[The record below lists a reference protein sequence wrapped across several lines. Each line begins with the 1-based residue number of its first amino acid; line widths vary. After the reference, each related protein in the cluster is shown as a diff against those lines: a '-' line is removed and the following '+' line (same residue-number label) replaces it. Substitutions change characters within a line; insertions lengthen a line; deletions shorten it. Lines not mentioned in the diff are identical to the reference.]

1 MYRWTGGKKI
11 RKKPDRLIP
20 VFPESGG
27 LTAES
32 DVNEMTKEAGL
43 VLEGGAN
50 RGVFTAGA
58 LDYLMEQEVYLPYV
72 VGTSAGACNAV
83 SYVSRQPG
91 RMKRCSIITDKE
103 NRYVTVENTLKTHT
117 LLDMDLIFETFPQ
130 ETFPFDYD
138 TYFQSDIQC
147 EMVVTNCITGSAE
160 YLSEHSSRRR
170 LMDICRASS
179 SIPVMTKIVFVDG
192 NPYVDGGL
200 ADSVPVIRALKT
212 GHKKPVIIL
221 TRNKGYRKK
230 TVRRGKNI
238 YRVLYGKTYPNLVK
252 SMENRARIYNKTMD
266 YIDKWEREGKVF
278 VLRPQVPPVSR
289 LERDMERMEAFY
301 QHGYDLMKERFSELE
316 EFLAGK

>member
-1 MYRWTGGKKI
+1 M
-11 RKKPDRLIP
+11 
-20 VFPESGG
+20 
-27 LTAES
+27 
-32 DVNEMTKEAGL
+32 NEMTKEAGL

-58 LDYLMEQEVYLPYV
+58 LDYLMEQEVYFPYV

>member
-1 MYRWTGGKKI
+1 
-11 RKKPDRLIP
+11 
-20 VFPESGG
+20 
-27 LTAES
+27 
-32 DVNEMTKEAGL
+32 MTKEAGL
-43 VLEGGAN
+43 VLEGGAT

-58 LDYLMEQEVYLPYV
+58 LDYLMEQEFYLPYV

-91 RMKRCSIITDKE
+91 RMKHCCIITDKK
-103 NRYVTVENTLKTHT
+103 NRYVTVKNTLKNHT
-117 LLDMDLIFETFPQ
+117 LLDMDLMFDTFPQ
-130 ETFPFDYD
+130 KTFPFDYD

-170 LMDICRASS
+170 LMDVCRASS

-192 NPYVDGGL
+192 TPYVDGGL

-230 TVRRGKNI
+230 PVRPGKNI
-238 YRVLYGKTYPNLVK
+238 YRMLYGKTYPNLAK
-252 SMENRARIYNKTMD
+252 AMENRAKIYNKTLD
-266 YIDKWEREGKVF
+266 YIDKWEREGRVF
-278 VLRPQVPPVSR
+278 VLRPKIPPVSR

-301 QHGYDLMKERFSELE
+301 QHGYDLMKARFSELE
-316 EFLAGK
+316 EFLDTKQ